1 MQSLSVYARM
11 LESLA
16 KLSNIL
22 GACKGQIDRNTN
34 SDYENQKPPIKKGTL
49 RGYIPLKVK
58 SIIQQ

>member
-1 MQSLSVYARM
+1 M

-49 RGYIPLKVK
+49 RGYVPLKVE